1 MSFCVLSS
9 IGLSLFVTGLFV
21 YYAVVLCLSLCHL
34 CLYLHMSQEVQRCVF
49 SMLSVVSTGIKTFS
63 HVDP

>member
-1 MSFCVLSS
+1 MSVCVLSS
-9 IGLSLFVTGLFV
+9 VGLSLFVTGLFV

-34 CLYLHMSQEVQRCVF
+34 CLCISVSQEVQRCLF
-49 SMLSVVSTGIKTFS
+49 SMLSVVSTGIKTFT